1 MNFLGPYL
9 LIAAML
15 VLMLVRAN
23 RTQRVRP
30 GRMWIVPALGIFAL
44 VTNLS
49 RGSSP
54 NGVALAIFVAAMAAG
69 AAVGWFRALHT
80 QLAIDPATGEVTSKP
95 TLVGSLLIVGFVVLR
110 MVLDT
115 LSGQLPGTA
124 SDAARSSDVLHLADA
139 GLIFSLAMLIVR
151 RFVIWRRAAAMS
163 AMRAA
168 TASLPPRG

>member
-1 MNFLGPYL
+1 MNYLGPYL

-15 VLMLVRAN
+15 VLMLIRAN

-44 VTNLS
+44 VTNLPRS
-49 RGSSP
+49 PAP
-54 NGVALAIFVAAMAAG
+54 NGLALAIFVAAMAAG

-80 QLAIDPATGEVTSKP
+80 QLAIDSATGEVTSKP

-110 MVLDT
+110 MVLDM
-115 LSGQLPGTA
+115 LSGQLPGISETVRP
-124 SDAARSSDVLHLADA
+124 DDVLHLADA

-151 RFVIWRRAAAMS
+151 RFVIWRRAAAMT

-168 TASLPPRG
+168 TASLPPRA